1 MHFAAHERS
10 SAPMRRFAKH
20 VEDKELTVYM
30 TSNHLAPS
38 LEQSAKMALDQIL
51 QRELMGSLADR
62 DPLLVAHRQME
73 ALLALS
79 PRSQCP

>member
-1 MHFAAHERS
+1 
-10 SAPMRRFAKH
+10 
-20 VEDKELTVYM
+20 M